1 MSKGKGLFMRRFYK
15 VNNSIFLEIDFVDT
29 INEWQAY
36 LIDVEVHKTIS
47 TVFNTD
53 KTKLIANIIR
63 DNWFSSNTKNFG
75 LFIEDILKY

>member
-1 MSKGKGLFMRRFYK
+1 MRRFYK
-15 VNNSIFLEIDFVDT
+15 VNNSVFLEIDFVET

-47 TVFNTD
+47 KIVDAD
-53 KTKLIANIIR
+53 KIKLIANIIR
-63 DNWFSSNTKNFG
+63 DNWFSSNIENFS

>member
-1 MSKGKGLFMRRFYK
+1 MRRFYK

-29 INEWQAY
+29 TNEWQAY

-47 TVFNTD
+47 MTVDTD
-53 KTKLIANIIR
+53 KIKLISNIIR
-63 DNWFSSNTKNFG
+63 DNWFTSNIENFS

>member
-1 MSKGKGLFMRRFYK
+1 MK
-15 VNNSIFLEIDFVDT
+15 IDFVDT

-47 TVFNTD
+47 MIVDKD

-75 LFIEDILKY
+75 LFIKDILKY